1 MMGKSEEECR
11 KVDYAGLLHDVG
23 KLGISDGIINKK
35 SELTPEEYEVIKQ
48 HPVLGD
54 QILSSIKDYPYIRI
68 GAHYHHERYDGKGYP
83 DGIAGEDI
91 PLFARIIA
99 VADSYDAMTSN
110 RSYRSYLPQKEAREE
125 LERNK
130 GTQFDPEIADIM
142 LQIIDED
149 KDYAFHE

>member
-1 MMGKSEEECR
+1 
-11 KVDYAGLLHDVG
+11 
-23 KLGISDGIINKK
+23 
-35 SELTPEEYEVIKQ
+35 
-48 HPVLGD
+48 
-54 QILSSIKDYPYIRI
+54 
-68 GAHYHHERYDGKGYP
+68 
-83 DGIAGEDI
+83 
-91 PLFARIIA
+91 
-99 VADSYDAMTSN
+99 MTSN